1 MADSKSDSIE
11 GMPHLPTDTE
21 RGTKEGVAEVYPDHT
36 HLSVGD
42 IFRGTAEAPP
52 TPFEQKAA
60 LINE

>member
-36 HLSVGD
+36 HLSVG
-42 IFRGTAEAPP
+42 AEAPP